1 MKITTLVTCLIV
13 AFGWATELLAQFV
26 PVVAKQRSIHYLI
39 QPDEPAREIAREEG
53 TYFRSSSGSVLDTM
67 EQVKGPYRG
76 RHSSTLLD
84 SSTRSTYDLD
94 RDLKVATLKQ
104 VQSERFRPAALR
116 PDSAVDEGV
125 IEGLDCLVMR
135 MESPFNPQESVG
147 KVWWAKDA
155 VVVIKSEHTFGR
167 ERVVRELYD
176 IRFAEPEP
184 SVFKL
189 PENYKIEDSQWK
201 EQKLLEAYAAGTP
214 ISQALAD
221 PDMIPRIRQGTL
233 GATLPDV
240 TGTRLNG
247 DEESLSDYQGR
258 IVLLNFWATWC
269 APCITA
275 LPQLRELVG
284 KLPPDRFTLLAISV
298 DKEVGTV
305 TKFIEDEP
313 MPWTNWHSGKE
324 SAIVR
329 LMRIRGY
336 PTYVLADENGK
347 ILSRY
352 RGLTPPFLSLIEDA
366 VDHLGKFGST
376 QGL

>member
-1 MKITTLVTCLIV
+1 MKTTTLVTCLIFV
-13 AFGWATELLAQFV
+13 FGGATQLLAQFV
-26 PVVAKQRSIHYLI
+26 PVIAKQRSIHYLI
-39 QPDEPAREIAREEG
+39 QPDDTAREIAREEG

-76 RHSSTLLD
+76 RHSSTLMD
-84 SSTRSTYDLD
+84 SSTRSTYDLNHH
-94 RDLKVATLKQ
+94 LNVATLKQ
-104 VQSERFRPAALR
+104 VRPGPFRPVALSS
-116 PDSAVDEGV
+116 DSAVDEGV
-125 IEGLDCLVMR
+125 IEGLDCLAMR
-135 MESPFNPQESVG
+135 IVSPSNPEESVG

-155 VVVIKSEHTFGR
+155 VVVIKRDSTFGR

-184 SVFKL
+184 SVFQL
-189 PENYKIEDSQWK
+189 PEEYKIEDSQWK
-201 EQKLLEAYAAGTP
+201 EQKLLEAYATGTP
-214 ISQALAD
+214 ISQALAN
-221 PDMIPRIRQGTL
+221 PDMIPRIREGTL
-233 GATLPDV
+233 GATLPEV
-240 TGTRLNG
+240 MGTRLNG
-247 DEESLSDYQGR
+247 VEESLSDYQGR

-269 APCITA
+269 APCIAA
-275 LPQLRELVG
+275 LPQLRELVDR
-284 KLPPDRFTLLAISV
+284 LPPDRFTLLAISV
-298 DKEVGTV
+298 DKELGTV
-305 TKFIEDEP
+305 TRFIEDEP

-324 SAIVR
+324 SDIVR

-352 RGLTPPFLSLIEDA
+352 RGLIPPFISLIENA